1 VGAAKV
7 RLALAAWREL
17 AVVVLGLRRH
27 TLPELAQRL
36 SAQPVRDVPRYPA
49 RRVST
54 VADRALRL
62 TPYQPRCVLRALVV
76 FSLLHQQGDAPDLV
90 IGLPPQAAD
99 KDAHAWLEIGGIDVG
114 PSPGRSNHVELARY
128 R

>member
-1 VGAAKV
+1 
-7 RLALAAWREL
+7 
-17 AVVVLGLRRH
+17 VVVGLRRH
-27 TLPELAQRL
+27 PLPEMAQRL
-36 SAQPVRDVPRYPA
+36 SARPRLQAPRYPA
-49 RRVST
+49 RRVSE
-54 VADRALRL
+54 VADRALRM

-76 FSLLHQQGDAPDLV
+76 FSLLHQQGDEPDLV
-90 IGLPPQAAD
+90 IGLPSQASD